1 MKNSKNYFNLIF
13 TSFCPSPHL
22 PQKHRNPR
30 LKVRNVRCK
39 SRDCSSRQPEKVQL
53 FYHEL
58 FSILF
63 LTIFRKLCII
73 CQSLA
78 CQKYHV
84 TRKQSTWYTV
94 QCGNL
99 VNFLLYYVFSYL
111 MMLLTISL
119 PMVNLDPIIML
130 ITHIIL

>member
-1 MKNSKNYFNLIF
+1 MINSKICFTLKKFTKYFQICTF
-13 TSFCPSPHL
+13 FYPSQHL
-22 PQKHRNPR
+22 PLKHRKPR

-84 TRKQSTWYTV
+84 TRKQSTWYSV

-99 VNFLLYYVFSYL
+99 VNFLLLRFYVK
-111 MMLLTISL
+111 SL
-119 PMVNLDPIIML
+119 C
-130 ITHIIL
+130 